1 MGDIEHFIGAC
12 RAGDE
17 STVLSLI
24 SETPNIYNQQ
34 NREGRTG
41 LMYSLHRCHDS
52 LTRLLLA
59 QSPDISLRDR
69 WGQTSLHL
77 AAASN
82 TPLDILVLL
91 ARLASKETLNSR
103 SLPDGATALDLAIRY
118 RQTSLALHLAWLG
131 ADCRQENRNRYT
143 LNSQELTERSF
154 TEVSLQTWLEAG
166 ERKAAQYWAVAAN
179 DVAALERLE
188 EEVRLDKVKLRRLAR
203 VFNHR
208 AVWSFVTSL
217 QSLAWHQL
225 QLSSPTAVLLQ
236 PEQLLQSDVPG
247 HIVKV
252 LNNCKAS
259 ESPL

>member
-1 MGDIEHFIGAC
+1 
-12 RAGDE
+12 
-17 STVLSLI
+17 
-24 SETPNIYNQQ
+24 
-34 NREGRTG
+34 
-41 LMYSLHRCHDS
+41 MYSLHRCHDS

-59 QSPDISLRDR
+59 LSPDISLRDR
-69 WGQTSLHL
+69 WDQTCLHL

-82 TPLDILVLL
+82 SPLDILVLL
-91 ARLASKETLNSR
+91 ARLASKETLDSR
-103 SLPDGATALDLAIRY
+103 SLPNGATALDLAIRY

-131 ADCRQENRNRYT
+131 ADCREENRNRYT
-143 LNSQELTERSF
+143 LNSQELTELSF

-166 ERKAAQYWAVAAN
+166 EKTAAQYWAVAAN

-188 EEVRLDKVKLRRLAR
+188 EEEEVRLDKVTLRRLAR

-225 QLSSPTAVLLQ
+225 QLSSPAVVLLR
-236 PEQLLQSDVPG
+236 PEQLLQSEVPG

-259 ESPL
+259 ESPF